1 MSERILYGSSPR
13 CGKTIL
19 FEEKRKKEFEKIRK
33 ENEQLKVLLKE
44 AEDEIERLKKTKQ
57 GLLESIVENDSNN
70 AMILEFISNVRESE
84 MCEGCKHKDKPVE
97 WYLENGLSITEGVCN
112 RYEPED

>member
-1 MSERILYGSSPR
+1 M
-13 CGKTIL
+13 
-19 FEEKRKKEFEKIRK
+19 
-33 ENEQLKVLLKE
+33 VL
-44 AEDEIERLKKTKQ
+44 
-57 GLLESIVENDSNN
+57 VENDSNN

-97 WYLENGLSITEGVCN
+97 WYLENGLSVTAGVCD